1 MCVAAVLS
9 ATEVG
14 AVIAAQAA
22 VLLLLPQR
30 SSGPGTGIE
39 STEQMLEREEI
50 SLWLE
55 SERLSAL
62 LAGRKA

>member
-1 MCVAAVLS
+1 MAAVTS
-9 ATEVG
+9 ETAVG
-14 AVIAAQAA
+14 VGIAAPAA
-22 VLLLLPQR
+22 VLLPLPQR
-30 SSGPGTGIE
+30 SSGPGAGME